1 MNKRVQVKV
10 GSERVVP
17 VAKFRGSTRPVLI
30 AGSKGQILRTLQ
42 AAKPFISEL
51 RLRGVSVIP
60 LESDAADF
68 TQTLKSLKQ
77 EFKYGFAYLLAGQCL
92 FTAAMN
98 NFECTGVMLCTCTT
112 SLVCNCEQYPLFN
125 STHCVRECC

>member
-1 MNKRVQVKV
+1 MAGLTAAWDITRCSNPDLLAVLKVKV
-10 GSERVVP
+10 GSDRVVP

-30 AGSKGQILRTLQ
+30 AGSKGQISRTLQ

-77 EFKYGFAYLLAGQCL
+77 EFK
-92 FTAAMN
+92 
-98 NFECTGVMLCTCTT
+98 
-112 SLVCNCEQYPLFN
+112 
-125 STHCVRECC
+125 

>member
-1 MNKRVQVKV
+1 MTGLTAAWDITRCCNGRIPASPDSLAVLKVRV
-10 GSERVVP
+10 GSDRVVP

-30 AGSKGQILRTLQ
+30 AGSKGQISRTLQ

-77 EFKYGFAYLLAGQCL
+77 EFK
-92 FTAAMN
+92 
-98 NFECTGVMLCTCTT
+98 
-112 SLVCNCEQYPLFN
+112 
-125 STHCVRECC
+125 

>member
-1 MNKRVQVKV
+1 MLKVKV
-10 GSERVVP
+10 GSDRVVP

-30 AGSKGQILRTLQ
+30 AGSKGQISRTLQ

-77 EFKYGFAYLLAGQCL
+77 EFKYAAYKLNTLLGMQIAVACMGILLRDCL
-92 FTAAMN
+92 
-98 NFECTGVMLCTCTT
+98 
-112 SLVCNCEQYPLFN
+112 S
-125 STHCVRECC
+125 